1 MSLHQR
7 IRLGLRVTGLLAGL
21 CFWVVALLADGL
33 NATPL
38 GAESSRPAVDVE
50 LVLAVDVSASM
61 TSAEQILQRDGYI
74 AAFRNPDVLQAI
86 QYGGARGRIAVT
98 YMEWSGPEFQRVVRP
113 WTIISNRNDAEQFAE
128 GLAREPI
135 ASHSGTSISSALQLA
150 EYLFEHNG
158 MASERRVVDV
168 SGDGPNNTGP
178 PITSVRDRLV
188 ASGVSINGLPMSLD
202 PGGTNK
208 FENFSY
214 VSSESLETYYHN
226 CVIGGQDAFIIGI
239 DDISQFEVAIRRK
252 LIREV
257 AGLPVRTLF
266 ATSRQ
271 PTSQTTDCTALG
283 QTLEN
288 RQPAP
293 FEIP

>member
-1 MSLHQR
+1 MRLHQR
-7 IRLGLRVTGLLAGL
+7 IRFGLGTTGLLSGL
-21 CFWVVALLADGL
+21 CFWVVAVLADGF
-33 NATPL
+33 NTTPL
-38 GAESSRPAVDVE
+38 GTEFSNPAVDVE
-50 LVLAVDVSASM
+50 LILAVDVSASM
-61 TSAEQILQRDGYI
+61 TSAEQKLQRDGYV
-74 AAFRNPDVLQAI
+74 AAFRHPDMLQAI

-113 WTIISNRNDAEQFAE
+113 WTIISSRNEAEQFADD
-128 GLAREPI
+128 LAREPI
-135 ASHSGTSISSALQLA
+135 SSHSATSISSALLLA
-150 EYLFEHNG
+150 EYLFEHSG
-158 MASERRVVDV
+158 MESERRIVDV

-214 VSSESLETYYHN
+214 VSIESLETYYHN

-266 ATSRQ
+266 ASSR
-271 PTSQTTDCTALG
+271 PPSQTTDCTALG
-283 QTLEN
+283 QILEN